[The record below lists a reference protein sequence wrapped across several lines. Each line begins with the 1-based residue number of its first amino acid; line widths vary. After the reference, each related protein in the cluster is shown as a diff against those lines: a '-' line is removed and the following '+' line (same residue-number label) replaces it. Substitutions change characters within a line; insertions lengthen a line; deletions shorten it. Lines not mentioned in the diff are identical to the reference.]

1 MTSRGFSIIELVIV
15 IVIVGLLA
23 AIAVP
28 RLAAFG
34 ANGKYTATHQGFR
47 QIAASLDMYHADY
60 MAYPPNAAIETLPP
74 EMVGYLDKSAFTT
87 PPPIGRAWDWNGEGS
102 GIRDHGYNLSIHT
115 VSREDRDEMERRFDN
130 NDPKTGIYRNQS
142 HYLVWPVNP

>member
-1 MTSRGFSIIELVIV
+1 MSSRGFSIIELVIV

-34 ANGKYTATHQGFR
+34 ANGKYAATHQGFR
-47 QIAASLDMYHADY
+47 QIASALDMYHADHLG
-60 MAYPPNAAIETLPP
+60 YPPNASIATLPP
-74 EMVGYLDKSAFTT
+74 EMVGYLDEFSFTV

-102 GIRDHGYNLSIHT
+102 GIMSHGVNLSIHT
-115 VSREDRDEMERRFDN
+115 VPEADRAEMESRFD
-130 NDPKTGIYRNQS
+130 DDQPETGLYRK
-142 HYLVWPVNP
+142 HRDYLVWPMSP